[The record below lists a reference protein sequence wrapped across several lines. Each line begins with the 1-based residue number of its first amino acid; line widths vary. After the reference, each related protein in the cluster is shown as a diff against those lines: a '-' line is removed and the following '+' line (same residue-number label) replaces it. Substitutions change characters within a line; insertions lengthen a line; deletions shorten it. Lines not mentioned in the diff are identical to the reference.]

1 METLAFT
8 HFVPTTQKLTQIFS
22 AQHETLDQK
31 NAILK
36 ELSATVQEFDRQYLA
51 LSSEGNIL
59 RVQRAI
65 IIGRVCEFVKGS
77 LLHGEWTSWAADN
90 FEEDIRTLQK
100 FMAIARSGIALQYA
114 NLGTEKLYQ
123 LTRIE
128 HHVTDQKGA
137 PDIFTECGLDG
148 NLEGYSSEKFEKAII
163 HILNR
168 KALEAMEID
177 LSNEALGKLTEN
189 FSLIENNRT
198 VLSRLAEAKSEE
210 ANFERAVENMVSTGA
225 GKKTLRTEK
234 GSKNLDVNQAAEIF
248 IQAFQEALANPASSI
263 NEDRLRFIAKLVEE
277 YFQNKR

>member
-65 IIGRVCEFVKGS
+65 IIGRVCEFVKDS